1 MFYFEFFYIQNEI
14 LRNIDLHRTLRKPFI
29 FRQKKILLESTR
41 SKLIE
46 FLHKSNKYNLE
57 SVLKTFPY
65 NDLFEERAIILGKL
79 GIHEKVIAIY
89 IHILG
94 DVDKAA
100 DYCES
105 VYQADENNDGIYV
118 LLIRT
123 LLVPPT
129 SPPYSDVPLHPRC
142 LQPNTEFV
150 LSLLQ
155 KHATKL
161 NPHAVLQ
168 VLKQNFSLQ
177 FLIYNV

>member
-1 MFYFEFFYIQNEI
+1 M
-14 LRNIDLHRTLRKPFI
+14 
-29 FRQKKILLESTR
+29 
-41 SKLIE
+41 
-46 FLHKSNKYNLE
+46 
-57 SVLKTFPY
+57 LKTFPY

-89 IHILG
+89 LHILG

-100 DYCES
+100 EYCEA
-105 VYQADENNDGIYV
+105 VYQADENNDSIYV

-150 LSLLQ
+150 LGLLQ

-168 VLKQNFSLQ
+168 V
-177 FLIYNV
+177 